1 MATAWLAMTWFVES
15 SMMVGIGPATEAE
28 VDAEDGDIESFNDDV
43 AVVVAVAVAVVIVV
57 VVVGSQSVVK
67 LTSPRNSITND
78 LLPALIFKAP
88 VKAPLVPKPGA
99 NATTIAPCGLE

>member
-1 MATAWLAMTWFVES
+1 MWFVEV

-43 AVVVAVAVAVVIVV
+43 AVVVAVAVVIVV
-57 VVVGSQSVVK
+57 VVVGSQSVAK